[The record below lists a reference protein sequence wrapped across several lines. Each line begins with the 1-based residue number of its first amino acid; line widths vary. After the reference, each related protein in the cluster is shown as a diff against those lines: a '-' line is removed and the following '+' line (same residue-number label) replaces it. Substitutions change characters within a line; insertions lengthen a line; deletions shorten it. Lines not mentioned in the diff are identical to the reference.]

1 MIFLTQL
8 PRRQLLSVGN
18 YQTINEDAED
28 EVEVAEEVT
37 EGPLLST
44 SPQPPLRFLERLR
57 RERRAVQEMLAT
69 IIERFR
75 DFF

>member
-37 EGPLLST
+37 EGPLLSV
-44 SPQPPLRFLERLR
+44 SPRSRLSFLERLR
-57 RERRAVQEMLAT
+57 RDGRRVQAILAAFT
-69 IIERFR
+69 QHLR
-75 DFF
+75 DVL